1 MERRMQ
7 KRQLKTMIDTG
18 HYKLEPS
25 LIAEAMLR
33 RPAVRQL
40 LSPDDAHPERVPL
53 KQADR
58 TQPVP
63 AARRRAA

>member
-18 HYKLEPS
+18 HYQLDPA

-33 RPAVRQL
+33 RRSIRRL
-40 LSPDDAHPERVPL
+40 LSPDAGSSGGGAFKP
-53 KQADR
+53 ADR
-58 TQPVP
+58 TPSV
-63 AARRRAA
+63 AAGRRRAA

>member
-18 HYKLEPS
+18 HYQLDPA

-33 RPAVRQL
+33 RPAVRRL
-40 LSPDDAHPERVPL
+40 LSDAGSSAQVPFTP
-53 KQADR
+53 ADR
-58 TQPVP
+58 TPSVP
-63 AARRRAA
+63 ADRRRAA